1 MHLDDSSSGFGAVR
15 GIMDWQQL
23 GERRNREKLK
33 SPIKWLAKGQL
44 FYLQELSCLEERQK
58 KKYQD
63 KHFLPVMIRSCC
75 LQRSDYTVSQMF
87 KKKKKPTAS
96 LCLNYSSSRIV
107 CQSLY
112 KAEWKYCPPVSLSS
126 RDLVKLTLNVL
137 KETLSKITDD
147 FKLLLSMGV

>member
-58 KKYQD
+58 KKKKYQD

-87 KKKKKPTAS
+87 KKKKSQQPLSTLTIAAAELSVS
-96 LCLNYSSSRIV
+96 LCTK
-107 CQSLY
+107 QSGNI
-112 KAEWKYCPPVSLSS
+112 A
-126 RDLVKLTLNVL
+126 
-137 KETLSKITDD
+137 
-147 FKLLLSMGV
+147 LLFL

>member
-1 MHLDDSSSGFGAVR
+1 
-15 GIMDWQQL
+15 MDWQQL

-58 KKYQD
+58 KKKYQD

-87 KKKKKPTAS
+87 KKKKSQQPLSTLTIAAAELSVS
-96 LCLNYSSSRIV
+96 LCTK
-107 CQSLY
+107 QSGNI
-112 KAEWKYCPPVSLSS
+112 A
-126 RDLVKLTLNVL
+126 
-137 KETLSKITDD
+137 
-147 FKLLLSMGV
+147 LLFL